1 MQSTARC
8 VVPYSGR
15 VTSEPSTP
23 ASAQVWNLPNALT
36 MLRIALVPFFAV
48 LLWQD
53 TTAARLGA
61 LAVFGI
67 AALTDR
73 LDGQLARS
81 RGLVTN
87 FGKLADPFADKM
99 LVGAA
104 IIMLSMLGDLPWWAT
119 ITIIVREAAIT
130 ILRFLMVRKWVMAAS
145 KGGKLKT
152 VLQIIFI
159 AMMVLPA
166 VGLFGVPFG
175 TWVETAAFI
184 IMLAAV
190 AVTVVTGLDYIIR
203 AIKVARASRGD
214 DQRAD
219 DDKP

>member
-1 MQSTARC
+1 M
-8 VVPYSGR
+8 
-15 VTSEPSTP
+15 TSEPATP
-23 ASAQVWNLPNALT
+23 AASQVWNLPNVLT
-36 MLRIALVPFFAV
+36 MLRIALVPFFV
-48 LLWQD
+48 LLLWQD
-53 TTAARLGA
+53 TTATRLGA
-61 LAVFGI
+61 LAVFLL

-166 VGLFGVPFG
+166 VGLFGATFG
-175 TWVETAAFI
+175 NWVDIAAYV
-184 IMLAAV
+184 IMLVAV
-190 AVTVVTGLDYIIR
+190 AVTVITGLDYIIR
-203 AIKVARASRGD
+203 AIKVVRAHRAAGGQSVAD
-214 DQRAD
+214 DQS
-219 DDKP
+219 

>member
-1 MQSTARC
+1 M
-8 VVPYSGR
+8 
-15 VTSEPSTP
+15 STP
-23 ASAQVWNLPNALT
+23 AAQGASQIWNLPNVLT
-36 MLRIALVPFFAV
+36 MLRIALVPFFVV

-53 TTAARLGA
+53 TTVARLGA
-61 LAVFGI
+61 LAVFLL
-67 AALTDR
+67 AALTDK
-73 LDGQLARS
+73 LDGHLARS

-104 IIMLSMLGDLPWWAT
+104 IIMLSIMGELPWWAT

-130 ILRFLMVRKWVMAAS
+130 LLRFVMVRRWVMAAS

-166 VGLFGVPFG
+166 VGIFGG
-175 TWVETAAFI
+175 MLGGWIDTAAFVV
-184 IMLAAV
+184 MLAAV
-190 AVTVVTGLDYIIR
+190 AVTVVTGLDYVVR
-203 AIKVARASRGD
+203 AIQVVRRASEPPR
-214 DQRAD
+214 
-219 DDKP
+219 